1 MVEKTVIQFVADPYP
16 PYQYNDDGKVQGID
30 HDVIQAAFREHG
42 LETHT
47 RLFAWDE
54 CIRIMEAGLA
64 DGLFQIQPTAERA
77 RTFHFSTLLRTARTV
92 FLGNS
97 NIPIDLSD
105 MQMEADVLKKYSL
118 ATVRGYSYDSAI
130 DELSGPNRVY
140 VADQKALL
148 IGLSQGAF
156 DLALMDW
163 GVAVFLC
170 QKLGIEGVGK
180 VAGFEY
186 QRQLHVAFQKEL
198 GEIVDLFNSG
208 LDKIEKEGGRRRIY
222 EKYNFNS

>member
-1 MVEKTVIQFVADPYP
+1 MVEKTVIQLVADPYP
-16 PYQYNDDGKVQGID
+16 PYQYIDDGKVQGID

-92 FLGNS
+92 FWGNS
-97 NIPIDLSD
+97 NVPIDLSD
-105 MQMEADVLKKYSL
+105 IQMEADVLEKHSL
-118 ATVRGYSYDSAI
+118 ATVRGYSYDAAI

-140 VADQKALL
+140 VADQEALL
-148 IGLSQGAF
+148 IGLAQGDF

-170 QKLGIEGVGK
+170 QKLGIEGVVT

-186 QRQLHVAFQKEL
+186 QRQLHVAFQKDL
-198 GEIVDLFNSG
+198 VKIVDLFNSG
-208 LDKIEKEGGRRRIY
+208 IEKLHKEGGRRRIY
-222 EKYNFNS
+222 EKYNFSS